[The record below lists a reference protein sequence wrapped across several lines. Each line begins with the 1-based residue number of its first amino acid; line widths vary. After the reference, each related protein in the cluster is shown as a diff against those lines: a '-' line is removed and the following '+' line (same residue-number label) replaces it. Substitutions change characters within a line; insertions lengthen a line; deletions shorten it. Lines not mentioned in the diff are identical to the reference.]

1 MQERA
6 TEGQVMAQAV
16 EDRLAFPDKRAAEL
30 AGISMRQL
38 RHWEKTGLVVPSVRR
53 QISPRNTVR
62 LYSFQDLVELL
73 VVAEL
78 RHRPEISLQHI
89 RRLVTYLSSL
99 NLDAPLRE
107 LKFATRGK
115 EIYIN
120 FPDGSWSGD
129 PVPDQ
134 VIFRQA
140 IALDDVVA
148 KISRARERDPE
159 AAGEVTSRRGVHR
172 SKPVFAGT
180 RIPVAAVQRYLD
192 AGYDTAAIIREY
204 PSLTPEDVETARH
217 HAAAG

>member
-1 MQERA
+1 
-6 TEGQVMAQAV
+6 MAQAV

-30 AGISMRQL
+30 AGITMRQL
-38 RHWEKTGLVVPSVRR
+38 RHWEKTGLVVPSVQR

-89 RRLVTYLSSL
+89 RRVVRHVSTLDF
-99 NLDAPLRE
+99 DAPLRE

-115 EIYIN
+115 EIYIQL
-120 FPDGSWSGD
+120 PDGSWSGD

-148 KISRARERDPE
+148 KIGRTGERDPE
-159 AAGEVTSRRGVHR
+159 AVGEVTRRRGVQR

-204 PSLTPEDVETARH
+204 PSLTPEDVETARRY
-217 HAAAG
+217 ASAG

>member
-1 MQERA
+1 
-6 TEGQVMAQAV
+6 
-16 EDRLAFPDKRAAEL
+16 
-30 AGISMRQL
+30 MRQL

-53 QISPRNTVR
+53 PISPRNTVR

-89 RRLVTYLSSL
+89 RRLVRHLSTL
-99 NLDAPLRE
+99 DFDAPLRE

-120 FPDGSWSGD
+120 FPDGTWSGD

-148 KISRARERDPE
+148 KIGRAGERDPGSV
-159 AAGEVTSRRGVHR
+159 GEVTHRRGVQHSR
-172 SKPVFAGT
+172 PVFAGT

-192 AGYDTAAIIREY
+192 AGYDTAAILREY
-204 PSLTPEDVETARH
+204 PSLTPDDVETARNY
-217 HAAAG
+217 ATAS

>member
-1 MQERA
+1 
-6 TEGQVMAQAV
+6 MAQAA
-16 EDRLAFPDKRAAEL
+16 EDKIAFPDKRAAQL
-30 AGISMRQL
+30 AGITMRQL
-38 RHWEKTGLVVPSVRR
+38 RHWEKTGLVIPSVRR

-78 RHRPEISLQHI
+78 RHRPGISLQHI
-89 RRLVTYLSSL
+89 RRLVRHLSTL
-99 NLDAPLRE
+99 DFDAPLRE
-107 LKFATRGK
+107 LKFATRGR

-120 FPDGSWSGD
+120 FPDGTWSGD

-148 KISRARERDPE
+148 KIGRAAERDPKS
-159 AAGEVTSRRGVHR
+159 AGEVTHRRGVQH
-172 SKPVFAGT
+172 SKPVFEGT

-192 AGYDTAAIIREY
+192 AGYDTAAILREY
-204 PSLTPEDVETARH
+204 PSLTPEDVETARRY
-217 HAAAG
+217 ATAS